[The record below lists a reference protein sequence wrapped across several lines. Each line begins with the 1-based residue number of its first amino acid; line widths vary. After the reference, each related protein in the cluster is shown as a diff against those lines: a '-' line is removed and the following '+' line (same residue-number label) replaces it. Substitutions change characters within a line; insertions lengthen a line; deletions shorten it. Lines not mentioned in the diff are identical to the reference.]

1 MKIRLDSTQRKA
13 FADWLLKFALFWL
26 TSLPVSLVLNA
37 NHLPWYVMVSVSVFG
52 LMILAFGL
60 ALSKKDKED
69 VMHTEVK
76 KGVFHIDNAEIR
88 K

>member
-1 MKIRLDSTQRKA
+1 MRLDNAQRKA

-26 TSLPVSLVLNA
+26 TSLPVSLMLNA
-37 NHLPWYVMVSVSVFG
+37 NELPWYVMTAVAVFG
-52 LMILAFGL
+52 LMILAIGL
-60 ALSKKDKED
+60 VLSKKDKED

-76 KGVFHIDNAEIR
+76 KGVFHIGNAEIR

>member
-1 MKIRLDSTQRKA
+1 MRLDSAQRKA
-13 FADWLLKFALFWL
+13 FADWLMKFALFWL

-37 NHLPWYVMVSVSVFG
+37 NDLPWFVMAAVAVFG
-52 LMILAFGL
+52 LLILVIGL
-60 ALSKKDKED
+60 VLSKKDKED

-76 KGVFHIDNAEIR
+76 KGVFHIGSAEIR

>member
-1 MKIRLDSTQRKA
+1 MKLDSAQRKA

-37 NHLPWYVMVSVSVFG
+37 NELPWYIMTAVAVFG
-52 LMILAFGL
+52 LLILVIGL
-60 ALSKKDKED
+60 VLSKKDKED

-76 KGVFHIDNAEIR
+76 KGVFHVSNAEIR